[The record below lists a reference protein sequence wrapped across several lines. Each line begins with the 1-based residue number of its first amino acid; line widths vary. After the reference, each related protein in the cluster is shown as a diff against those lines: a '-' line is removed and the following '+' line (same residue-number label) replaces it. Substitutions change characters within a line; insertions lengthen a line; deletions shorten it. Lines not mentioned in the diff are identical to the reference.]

1 MIPRRL
7 YLSKEQLKWLHFKP
21 TISSLLLSEGHEAKI
36 NCSIDIPDT
45 GLEHTI
51 VWKKDEEDL
60 PLRVHVNELKTTT
73 DGVTTLLSTVMY
85 VSFKGDVY
93 FFFKVNDSRIQ
104 RVMNPY
110 VLRFSF
116 NQVQREDAGVYL
128 CTLSINSEMKR
139 SRPITVEVEGEFIKI
154 LTPEYL
160 LLMFALSF
168 LYFVLAFS
176 RSANI
181 HAAARGLERY
191 TKRFFLAVVSSRRTS

>member
-45 GLEHTI
+45 GQEHTI

-85 VSFKGDVY
+85 VSSKGDVY
-93 FFFKVNDSRIQ
+93 FKKVNDSGIQ
-104 RVMNPY
+104 RVMNLC
-110 VLRFSF
+110 VRRFSI

-154 LTPEYL
+154 Y
-160 LLMFALSF
+160 
-168 LYFVLAFS
+168 
-176 RSANI
+176 
-181 HAAARGLERY
+181 
-191 TKRFFLAVVSSRRTS
+191 KRQNTFC